1 MDKQICLVLDN
12 VRSALNVGSILRT
25 ADGLGVETV
34 YLCGYTPYPKVP
46 NDSRLPHLSQK
57 IHNRIAK
64 TALGAETTQAFVY
77 KQNIEDVILEL
88 KQRGYM
94 VIGLEQ
100 SETSQALQLIKPV
113 ESKLALIVGNEVEG
127 INKHILKSCDLVA
140 QIDMAGQKESFNV
153 SAASAMALFYFRYM
167 L

>member
-1 MDKQICLVLDN
+1 MDEQICLVLDN

-34 YLCGYTPYPKVP
+34 YLCGYTPYPKVA
-46 NDSRLPHLSQK
+46 NDDRLPHLSQK

-64 TALGAETTQAFVY
+64 TALGAESTQAFVY
-77 KQNIEDVILEL
+77 RQNTEDVILDL
-88 KQRGYM
+88 KQRGYK

-100 SETSQALQLIKPV
+100 REFSLPLQDIKLSQSRIALV
-113 ESKLALIVGNEVEG
+113 VGNEIEG
-127 INKHILKSCDLVA
+127 VRDHILKICDLVA

-153 SAASAMALFYFRYM
+153 SAAAAMALFYFRYM

>member
-34 YLCGYTPYPKVP
+34 YLCGFTPYPKVP
-46 NDSRLPHLSQK
+46 YDERLPHMSQK

-64 TALGAETTQAFVY
+64 TALGAETSQAFCY
-77 KQNIEDVILEL
+77 KQSTEEVILEL
-88 KQRGYM
+88 KHNGYQ

-100 SETSQALQLIKPV
+100 SKTSLPLQDIKTSRSKIALV
-113 ESKLALIVGNEVEG
+113 VGNEVEG
-127 INKHILKSCDLVA
+127 IKENVLKLCDLVA
-140 QIDMAGQKESFNV
+140 EIEMAGQKESFNV
-153 SAASAMALFYFRYM
+153 SAASAMALYYFRYM